1 MKSRRHFMASS
12 RAYFVFESAARTE
25 SFTEAA
31 EELAVSQPAV
41 SRQVRQ
47 LEDSLGC
54 RLFQRHGNSVTLTE
68 AGQLLYRATRKGL
81 DDIWQASQDL
91 YRLRETTSV
100 TIRAP
105 LELVSSFL
113 IPALT
118 EADDLQ
124 IDYKIELTTYR
135 SPPIPERSGES
146 SLSIVFG
153 DGSWAGQKC
162 LRIFDDALF
171 PVCSPQAFDRLE
183 GKLENAARCG
193 EPFLK
198 LTPHVDPMLDWE
210 RWRER
215 LNMDFDGLLWRS
227 YGDYEVMMKA
237 CRAGRGVAIGSLPI
251 VAPDLVSGRLKRISD
266 QLVTTKFG
274 YYMTYDPMLG
284 ESKKFES
291 IVASLKSQAEGHSR
305 DLRRILDT
313 TITSGPAGP
322 PSRAAKA
329 I

>member
-31 EELAVSQPAV
+31 EELAVSQPAI

-47 LEDSLGC
+47 LEESLGC
-54 RLFQRHGNSVTLTE
+54 RLFQRHGNRVTLTD
-68 AGQLLYRATRKGL
+68 AGELLYRATRKGL
-81 DDIWQASQDL
+81 DDIWQASQSL
-91 YRLRETTSV
+91 YRLRETSSV

-135 SPPIPERSGES
+135 SPPVPERPGES

-153 DGSWAGQKC
+153 DGTWAGQEC

-171 PVCSPQAFDRLE
+171 PICSPQTYERLA
-183 GKLENAARCG
+183 GKLENAGACG
-193 EPFLK
+193 EPFLR
-198 LTPHVDPMLDWE
+198 LTPHVDPLLDWE
-210 RWRER
+210 HWRER
-215 LNMDFDGLLWRS
+215 LGIDFDALLWRT
-227 YGDYEVMMKA
+227 YGDYEVMLRA
-237 CRAGRGVAIGSLPI
+237 CRAGRGIAIGSLPI
-251 VAPDLVSGRLKRISD
+251 VAPDLVTGRLVRISD
-266 QLVTTKFG
+266 VLVTTDFG
-274 YYMTYDPMLG
+274 YYMTYDPMLQ
-284 ESKKFES
+284 ESKKFRS
-291 IVASLKSQAEGHSR
+291 IVEFLKKQAEGHSS
-305 DLRRILDT
+305 DLRRMVDT
-313 TITSGPAGP
+313 DIP
-322 PSRAAKA
+322 PLAT
-329 I
+329 